1 MSEAPVADVAVDADA
16 LREEV
21 KSKYREVAVD
31 PGGEFH
37 FHTGRYLAARLG
49 YDAVVVDAL
58 PDAAVESFAGVAN
71 PFSLAPLGAGERVI
85 DAGSGSGFDSFIA
98 AGQVGPEGRVVG
110 IDMTEEMLAKS
121 RATAVAMGLGHVE
134 FRDGLLEEMPVE
146 DGWADVVISNGVINL
161 CSDKRGV
168 FAEIMRVLRPGG
180 RLQFADIANGQPV
193 PEEAIRN
200 IDLWTA

>member
-49 YDAVVVDAL
+49 YDGDVVDAL

-71 PFSLAPLGAGERVI
+71 PFSLGPLGAGERVI
-85 DAGSGSGFDSFIA
+85 DAGSGGGFDSFIA
-98 AGQVGPEGRVVG
+98 AGQVGPEGSVVG

-121 RATAVAMGLGHVE
+121 RATADEMGLCHVE
-134 FRDGLLEEMPVE
+134 FRDGLLEDMPVAV
-146 DGWADVVISNGVINL
+146 GWADVVLSNGVITP

-180 RLQFADIANGQPV
+180 RLQFADIANGRPV